1 MCTAMA
7 AEACGVGEKNR
18 LHGGTWEPEGGPAFI
33 PVSNSVAISRLPQQP
48 SQRIANRSYE
58 EYAYVKN
65 YFFVSLFGKC
75 NRIKRFLGR
84 LLWVDLIKWVSNVCP
99 SVHTSVHPQKVS
111 SISVKFGM

>member
-1 MCTAMA
+1 VLETSTAVIIRRISCRLQRVLVMCTAMA

-84 LLWVDLIKWVSNVCP
+84 LL
-99 SVHTSVHPQKVS
+99 
-111 SISVKFGM
+111 